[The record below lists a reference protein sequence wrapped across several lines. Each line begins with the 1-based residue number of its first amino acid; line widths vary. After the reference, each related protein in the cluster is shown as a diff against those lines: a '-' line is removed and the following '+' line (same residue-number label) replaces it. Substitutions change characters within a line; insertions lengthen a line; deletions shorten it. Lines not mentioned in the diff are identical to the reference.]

1 METTLMAEPES
12 TAAQDEAEAVVP
24 PHLIRREPI
33 LDQNRGLS
41 GYRLRILWAD
51 ADSADADPGSALI
64 QTAREHGASSFLA
77 YAPHWIDGTPAL
89 LKNAFTATLPR
100 NRCYLEF
107 PESLDITPELI
118 ASLQS
123 LAHSGLKFSLRGDLA
138 AQPEREALLPF
149 VKAVG
154 FDPALST
161 KAEIF
166 RQSFQHKQ
174 AGRLL
179 MAVNTPDKAAL
190 DNFLLLGFTA
200 FQGHWPMD
208 LVAAASLTPRQK
220 TLLRLITL
228 IMGEGEAPE
237 IEACLKQDAE
247 LVKTLLD
254 MVNTPAYGLS
264 QEVESLSQAIMLL
277 GRRQLQR
284 WIQVLMYTEAGRPAG
299 YLSPILIQASARAH
313 LMESLS
319 TLRYPDQPVRAES
332 AFTTGIL
339 SIMDQLFNGTMKDL
353 LAQVSV
359 DVPIRDAL
367 LRHEGALG
375 ADLRLATL
383 IFPSDRDMTEDPAPL
398 LKTLEVRAEQINPLI
413 QQAFTWAHGITRAA
427 P

>member
-1 METTLMAEPES
+1 METTLMAESEPP
-12 TAAQDEAEAVVP
+12 AQEDEAPVTVP
-24 PHLIRREPI
+24 PYLIRREPI
-33 LDQNRGLS
+33 LDQNRGLC
-41 GYRLRILWAD
+41 GYRLRILWTESEAGH
-51 ADSADADPGSALI
+51 ADPGAALI
-64 QTAREHGASSFLA
+64 QAAREHGVGSFLA
-77 YAPHWIDGTPAL
+77 YAPHWVDATPAL
-89 LKNAFTATLPR
+89 LHNAFTLTLPR
-100 NRCYLEF
+100 SRCYLEF
-107 PESLDITPELI
+107 PESLEITPELI
-118 ASLQS
+118 QSLQG
-123 LAHSGLKFSLRGDLA
+123 LAHAGLKFSLRGDLA
-138 AQPEREALLPF
+138 AKPEREALLPF
-149 VKAVG
+149 VRAVG

-174 AGRLL
+174 AGRML
-179 MAVNTPDKAAL
+179 MAVNTPDKATL
-190 DNFLLLGFTA
+190 DNFLLLGFTV

-208 LVAAASLTPRQK
+208 RTAASLTPRQK
-220 TLLRLITL
+220 ILLRLITL

-237 IEACLKQDAE
+237 IESCLKQDAE

-299 YLSPILIQASARAH
+299 YLSPILVQASARAH
-313 LMESLS
+313 LMEALS
-319 TLRYPDQPVRAES
+319 TLRHPDQSVRAEA

-339 SIMDQLFNGTMKDL
+339 SIMDQLFNGTMQEL

-367 LRHEGALG
+367 LRREGELG

-383 IFPSDRDMTEDPAPL
+383 IFPSDRDTAEDPAPL
-398 LKTLEVRAEQINPLI
+398 LQALNVQAEQLGPLV

>member
-1 METTLMAEPES
+1 METTLMADPD
-12 TAAQDEAEAVVP
+12 TTLPQDDASATVP
-24 PHLIRREPI
+24 PYLIRREPI

-41 GYRLRILWAD
+41 GYRLRILWTDPDPAD
-51 ADSADADPGSALI
+51 VDTGPALM
-64 QTAREHGASSFLA
+64 QAAREHGVSSFLA

-89 LKNAFTATLPR
+89 LQSVFTSTLPR

-107 PESLDITPELI
+107 PETLDITPELI
-118 ASLQS
+118 QSLQS
-123 LAHSGLKFSLRGDLA
+123 LAHAGLKFSLRGDLA
-138 AQPEREALLPF
+138 AQAERAALLPF
-149 VKAVG
+149 TKVVG
-154 FDPALST
+154 FDPALSN
-161 KAEIF
+161 KADIF

-174 AGRLL
+174 AGRQL
-179 MAVNTPDKAAL
+179 MAINTPDKATL
-190 DNFLLLGFTA
+190 DNFLLLGFSI
-200 FQGHWPMD
+200 FQGHWPRD
-208 LVAAASLTPRQK
+208 LVAATLTPRQK

-264 QEVESLSQAIMLL
+264 QEVESLNQAIMLL

-313 LMESLS
+313 LMEALS
-319 TLRYPDQPVRAES
+319 TLRYPEQPVRAES

-339 SIMDQLFNGTMKDL
+339 SIMDQLFNGTMSDL
-353 LAQVSV
+353 LSQVSV

-375 ADLRLATL
+375 IDLRLATL
-383 IFPSDRDMTEDPAPL
+383 IFPSDRDPIESPAPL
-398 LKTLEVRAEQINPLI
+398 LQALNVQAEQLGSLV

>member
-1 METTLMAEPES
+1 MADQD
-12 TAAQDEAEAVVP
+12 TALPQDNTSAAVP
-24 PHLIRREPI
+24 PYLIRREPV
-33 LDQNRGLS
+33 LDQNRGLY
-41 GYRLRILWAD
+41 GYRLRVLWTDPDTAD
-51 ADSADADPGSALI
+51 TDTGLALI
-64 QTAREHGASSFLA
+64 QAAREHGVGSFLA
-77 YAPHWIDGTPAL
+77 YAPHWVDCTQAL
-89 LKNAFTATLPR
+89 VQNVFTSTLPR

-107 PESLDITPELI
+107 PESLEITPELI
-118 ASLQS
+118 QALQS
-123 LAHSGLKFSLRGDLA
+123 LAHTGLKFSLRGDLA
-138 AQPEREALLPF
+138 AQPERAALLPF
-149 VKAVG
+149 TRVVG
-154 FDPALST
+154 FDPGISA
-161 KAEIF
+161 KADIF

-179 MAVNTPDKAAL
+179 MAINTPDKASL
-190 DNFLLLGFTA
+190 DNFLLLGFSV
-200 FQGHWPMD
+200 FQGNWPRD
-208 LVAAASLTPRQK
+208 QAAATLTPRQK

-237 IEACLKQDAE
+237 IEACLKQDAD

-313 LMESLS
+313 LMEALS
-319 TLRYPDQPVRAES
+319 TLRYPDQSVRAES

-339 SIMDQLFNGTMKDL
+339 SIMDQLFNGTMSDL
-353 LAQVSV
+353 LAQVNV

-367 LRHEGALG
+367 LRREGALG

-383 IFPSDRDMTEDPAPL
+383 IFPSDRDPLEDPAPL
-398 LKTLEVRAEQINPLI
+398 LQALGVQAAQIDPLI